1 MGLLKRLPGYQ
12 RSTNMYSFFF
22 FLVQKSKLYKY
33 NKGEMMFRY
42 SFFILLISLFM
53 ISANANMHDTGPSGR
68 VYNTPYS
75 YDNDKTVNKAF
86 LNAINQMRSKSRNC
100 GKYGVR
106 KATVPLRWSDKL
118 HRAAREH
125 VRDMAK
131 YSLTHH
137 KGSGR
142 STDIT
147 GRKIGRA
154 SKATERGKYHG
165 YTYSKAFAFAENVGA
180 GQKNLPEIIKA
191 WMKSPGHCINIMSP
205 NFREMALAKADN
217 KGSYYKTFWTLDL
230 GYRR

>member
-1 MGLLKRLPGYQ
+1 MSRWY
-12 RSTNMYSFFF
+12 
-22 FLVQKSKLYKY
+22 
-33 NKGEMMFRY
+33 
-42 SFFILLISLFM
+42 ILLFVTLMSINIYAST
-53 ISANANMHDTGPSGR
+53 SESGPSGK
-68 VYNTPYS
+68 VFNTPYT

-86 LNAINQMRSKSRNC
+86 LNVINQMRSKPRNC

-118 HRAAREH
+118 HRAAAEH
-125 VRDMAK
+125 ARDMAK

-142 STDIT
+142 STDVT

-154 SKATERGKYHG
+154 SKASERGKYHG

-180 GQKNLPEIIKA
+180 GHKNLSEVIKA
-191 WMKSPGHCINIMSP
+191 WMKSPGHCVNIMSP
-205 NFREMALAKADN
+205 KFREMALAKADN